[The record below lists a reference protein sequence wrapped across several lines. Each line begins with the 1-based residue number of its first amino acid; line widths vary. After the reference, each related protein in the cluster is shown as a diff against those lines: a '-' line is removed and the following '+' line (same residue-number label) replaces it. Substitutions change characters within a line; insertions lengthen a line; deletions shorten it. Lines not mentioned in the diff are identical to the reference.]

1 MFVIINTF
9 EATTIIDMA
18 LNPSVRVRAAMSKDI
33 VSVET
38 ERSIR
43 SAVKTMVKNNLGAVV
58 ITKDGKPV
66 GIVTERDI
74 MKSIGYG
81 KVSLETKVGV
91 IMSKPLIS
99 IGSDA
104 TLGEAADV
112 MIKRKVR
119 RLLVKEDS
127 QYVGIVTQ
135 RDLQR
140 LMTDTFKSLLLI

>member
-1 MFVIINTF
+1 
-9 EATTIIDMA
+9 MA
-18 LNPSVRVRAAMSKDI
+18 LNPSVRVRAAMSRHI
-33 VSVET
+33 ISAEAG
-38 ERSIR
+38 RSIR
-43 SAVKTMVKNNLGAVV
+43 SAVKTMVRNDLGSLV
-58 ITKDGKPV
+58 ITEDGQPA

-81 KVSLETKVGV
+81 KVNLDTEVGK

-99 IGSDA
+99 IASDA
-104 TLGEAADV
+104 TLGEAADI

-119 RLLVKEDS
+119 RLLVKENTK
-127 QYVGIVTQ
+127 YVGIITQ

>member
-1 MFVIINTF
+1 MIRHIISAEVGRT
-9 EATTIIDMA
+9 
-18 LNPSVRVRAAMSKDI
+18 
-33 VSVET
+33 
-38 ERSIR
+38 IR
-43 SAVKTMVKNNLGAVV
+43 SAVKTMVRNDLGSLV
-58 ITKDGKPV
+58 ITEDGQPA

-81 KVSLETKVGV
+81 KVNLDSEVGK

-99 IGSDA
+99 VASDA
-104 TLGEAADV
+104 TLGKAADI

-119 RLLVKEDS
+119 RLLVKENTE
-127 QYVGIVTQ
+127 YVGIITQ

>member
-1 MFVIINTF
+1 
-9 EATTIIDMA
+9 MA
-18 LNPSVRVRAAMSKDI
+18 LNLSVRVRAAMSKNI
-33 VSVET
+33 VSVEA

-43 SAVKTMVKNNLGAVV
+43 SSVKTMVKNDLGSVV
-58 ITKDGKPV
+58 VTKDGEPV

-81 KVSLETKVGV
+81 KVNLDTQVGE

-99 IGSDA
+99 VGSDA
-104 TLGEAADV
+104 TLGEAADM

-127 QYVGIVTQ
+127 KYVGIITQ

>member
-1 MFVIINTF
+1 
-9 EATTIIDMA
+9 
-18 LNPSVRVRAAMSKDI
+18 MSKNI
-33 VSVET
+33 VSAEV

-43 SAVKTMVKNNLGAVV
+43 SAVKTMVKNGLGSIV
-58 ITKDGKPV
+58 ITKDDKPV

-74 MKSIGYG
+74 MKSIGYA
-81 KVSLETKVGV
+81 KVNLDAKVGE

-99 IGSDA
+99 VGADA

-119 RLLVKEDS
+119 RLLVKEDGKH
-127 QYVGIVTQ
+127 VGIITE

>member
-1 MFVIINTF
+1 MIRHIISAEVGRT
-9 EATTIIDMA
+9 
-18 LNPSVRVRAAMSKDI
+18 
-33 VSVET
+33 
-38 ERSIR
+38 IR
-43 SAVKTMVKNNLGAVV
+43 SAVKTMVRNDLGSLV
-58 ITKDGKPV
+58 ITEDGQPA

-81 KVSLETKVGV
+81 KVNLDTEVGK

-99 IGSDA
+99 VASDA
-104 TLGEAADV
+104 TLGEAADI

-119 RLLVKEDS
+119 RLLVKENTK
-127 QYVGIVTQ
+127 YVGIITQ

>member
-1 MFVIINTF
+1 M
-9 EATTIIDMA
+9 
-18 LNPSVRVRAAMSKDI
+18 VRND
-33 VSVET
+33 
-38 ERSIR
+38 
-43 SAVKTMVKNNLGAVV
+43 LGSLV
-58 ITKDGKPV
+58 ITEDGQPA

-81 KVSLETKVGV
+81 KVNLDSEVGK

-99 IGSDA
+99 VASDA
-104 TLGEAADV
+104 TLGKAADI

-119 RLLVKEDS
+119 RLLVKENTE
-127 QYVGIVTQ
+127 YVGIITQ

>member
-1 MFVIINTF
+1 
-9 EATTIIDMA
+9 MA
-18 LNPSVRVRAAMSKDI
+18 LNPAIRVRSAMNKDI
-33 VSVET
+33 ISVET

-43 SAVKTMVKNNLGAVV
+43 SAVKTMVKNDLGSVV
-58 ITKDGKPV
+58 ITEGGKPA

-74 MKSIGYG
+74 MKSIGYD
-81 KVSLETKVGV
+81 KTSLDSEVGE
-91 IMSKPLIS
+91 IMSKPLIA

-104 TLGEAADV
+104 TLGEAADM
-112 MIKRKVR
+112 MIKRKIR

-127 QYVGIVTQ
+127 EYVGIITQ

>member
-1 MFVIINTF
+1 
-9 EATTIIDMA
+9 MA
-18 LNPSVRVRAAMSKDI
+18 LNPSIRVTAAMRNDI

-38 ERSIR
+38 DRSIR
-43 SAVKTMVKNNLGAVV
+43 SAVKTMVKNNLGSVV
-58 ITKDGKPV
+58 ITEDGKPA

-74 MKSIGYG
+74 MKSIGFG
-81 KVSLETKVGV
+81 KVSLNTKVGK
-91 IMSKPLIS
+91 IMSKPLVS
-99 IGSDA
+99 IGFDA
-104 TLGEAADV
+104 TLGEAADT

-127 QYVGIVTQ
+127 NYVGIITQ

>member
-1 MFVIINTF
+1 MIRHIISAEVGRT
-9 EATTIIDMA
+9 
-18 LNPSVRVRAAMSKDI
+18 
-33 VSVET
+33 
-38 ERSIR
+38 IR
-43 SAVKTMVKNNLGAVV
+43 SAVKTMVRNDLGSLV
-58 ITKDGKPV
+58 ITEDGQPA

-81 KVSLETKVGV
+81 KVNLDSEVGK

-99 IGSDA
+99 VASDA
-104 TLGEAADV
+104 TLGEAADI

-119 RLLVKEDS
+119 RLLVKENTE
-127 QYVGIVTQ
+127 YVGIITQ

>member
-1 MFVIINTF
+1 MIRHIISAEVGRT
-9 EATTIIDMA
+9 
-18 LNPSVRVRAAMSKDI
+18 
-33 VSVET
+33 
-38 ERSIR
+38 IR
-43 SAVKTMVKNNLGAVV
+43 SAVKTMVRNDLGSLV
-58 ITKDGKPV
+58 ITEDGQPA

-81 KVSLETKVGV
+81 KVNLDTEVGK

-99 IGSDA
+99 VASDA
-104 TLGEAADV
+104 TLGKAADI

-119 RLLVKEDS
+119 RLLVKENTE
-127 QYVGIVTQ
+127 YVGIITQ

>member
-1 MFVIINTF
+1 
-9 EATTIIDMA
+9 MA
-18 LNPSVRVRAAMSKDI
+18 LNLSVRVKAAMSKDI
-33 VSVET
+33 ISVEA

-43 SAVKTMVKNNLGAVV
+43 SAVKTMVKNDLGSVV
-58 ITKDGKPV
+58 VTKGGEPV

-81 KVSLETKVGV
+81 KVNLDTEVGR

-99 IGSDA
+99 IGFDA
-104 TLGEAADV
+104 TLGEAADM

-119 RLLVKEDS
+119 RLMVQQDGK
-127 QYVGIVTQ
+127 YVGIITQ
-135 RDLQR
+135 RDLQK

>member
-1 MFVIINTF
+1 
-9 EATTIIDMA
+9 
-18 LNPSVRVRAAMSKDI
+18 MSKDI

-43 SAVKTMVKNNLGAVV
+43 SAVKTMVKNDLGSVV
-58 ITKDGKPV
+58 ITENGKAA

-81 KVSLETKVGV
+81 KVNLDTEVGR

-99 IGSDA
+99 ISSDA
-104 TLGEAADV
+104 MLGEAADM

-127 QYVGIVTQ
+127 KYVGIITQ

>member
-1 MFVIINTF
+1 
-9 EATTIIDMA
+9 MA
-18 LNPSVRVRAAMSKDI
+18 LNPSIRVRAAMSRHVI
-33 VSVET
+33 SAEA

-43 SAVKTMVKNNLGAVV
+43 SAVKTMVRNDLGSLV
-58 ITKDGKPV
+58 ITEDGQPA

-81 KVSLETKVGV
+81 KVNLDSEVGK

-99 IGSDA
+99 VASDA
-104 TLGEAADV
+104 TLGKAADI

-119 RLLVKEDS
+119 RLLVKENTE
-127 QYVGIVTQ
+127 YVGIITQ

-140 LMTDTFKSLLLI
+140 LMTDTFKPLLLI

>member
-1 MFVIINTF
+1 
-9 EATTIIDMA
+9 MA
-18 LNPSVRVRAAMSKDI
+18 LNPSIRVRAAMSKDI

-43 SAVKTMVKNNLGAVV
+43 SAVKTMVKNDLGSVV
-58 ITKDGKPV
+58 ITKDGEPA

-81 KVSLETKVGV
+81 KVNLDAEVGT
-91 IMSKPLIS
+91 IMSKPLIA

-104 TLGEAADV
+104 TLGEAADT

-119 RLLVKEDS
+119 RVLVKEDGR
-127 QYVGIVTQ
+127 YVGIITQ

>member
-1 MFVIINTF
+1 
-9 EATTIIDMA
+9 MA

-33 VSVET
+33 VSVEV

-43 SAVKTMVKNNLGAVV
+43 SAVKTMIRNDLGSVV
-58 ITKDGKPV
+58 ITEGGKPA

-81 KVSLETKVGV
+81 KINLDTRVGK

-99 IGSDA
+99 INSDA
-104 TLGEAADV
+104 TLGEAADM

-119 RLLVKEDS
+119 RLLAKENTK
-127 QYVGIVTQ
+127 YVGIITQ

>member
-1 MFVIINTF
+1 
-9 EATTIIDMA
+9 MA
-18 LNPSVRVRAAMSKDI
+18 LNPSIRVRAAMNKDI
-33 VSVET
+33 VSVEA

-43 SAVKTMVKNNLGAVV
+43 SAVKTMVKNGLGSVV
-58 ITKDGKPV
+58 ITERGNAV

-81 KVSLETKVGV
+81 KENPETQVGQ

-99 IGSDA
+99 VSSDA
-104 TLGEAADV
+104 TLGEAADI

-119 RLLVKEDS
+119 RLLVKEES
-127 QYVGIVTQ
+127 RYVGIITQ

>member
-1 MFVIINTF
+1 
-9 EATTIIDMA
+9 
-18 LNPSVRVRAAMSKDI
+18 MSRDI
-33 VSVET
+33 VSVEK

-81 KVSLETKVGV
+81 KVNLDTEVGK
-91 IMSKPLIS
+91 IMSEPLIA

-127 QYVGIVTQ
+127 QYVGIITQ